1 MKTDHKCAKNLE
13 ICILKLY
20 SFFMSKTDAE
30 KFNFL
35 MELTN
40 TSNVMLSRAL
50 SFDASYISRIRSGKR
65 NLPSKHPFTENV
77 SAYFARN
84 IKDNYKAAA
93 ASEICPGQNW
103 PDNTK
108 EAETLIYEYLY
119 AKDDIKSL
127 IGHMA
132 ASISRNE
139 KKEHAGSFASPEKIF
154 YYGNQGKR
162 EAVYRFLKILI
173 DNEEP
178 ADLLLYSD
186 EPMDWLY
193 EDNAFAADWSR
204 MLIQL
209 LKKGSKI
216 HIVHSISRDANE
228 MWEAVRKWM
237 PLYFSGGVESWYYP
251 KIRDDVYHRTLFV
264 ASPYVAVIS
273 STVHGQTGDT
283 LNLLLQ
289 DEDAVKA
296 LENEYNSYHSLCR
309 PLLDM
314 VRPARLKDLKPII
327 NAFLKAEGDAL
338 VLPETEAAVCV
349 KESAGVLIIRTEAP
363 LAAISMKE
371 PRIVAAIQNWAS
383 SEQNVLR
390 DGAAEDYLTSLF

>member
-1 MKTDHKCAKNLE
+1 
-13 ICILKLY
+13 
-20 SFFMSKTDAE
+20 MSKTDAE

-40 TSNVMLSRAL
+40 TSNAMLSRAL

-65 NLPSKHPFTENV
+65 SLPTKHPFTENV
-77 SAYFARN
+77 SSYFARN
-84 IKDNYKAAA
+84 LKDNYKAAA
-93 ASEICPGQNW
+93 ASEICPGMNW
-103 PDNTK
+103 PEDTD
-108 EAETLIYEYLY
+108 EAAALINEYLY

-132 ASISRNE
+132 ASIAQSE
-139 KKEHAGSFASPEKIF
+139 KKERSGAFTSPEKLF

-162 EAVYRFLKILI
+162 EAVYRFLKILT
-173 DNEEP
+173 DNDEP

-193 EDNAFAADWSR
+193 EDDAFAADWSR
-204 MLIQL
+204 LLIQL

-216 HIVHSISRDANE
+216 RIIHSISRDANE

-237 PLYFSGGVESWYYP
+237 PLYFSGSVESWYYP
-251 KIRDDVYHRTLFV
+251 KIRDEVYHRTLFV

-273 STVHGQTGDT
+273 SAVHGQTGDS

-289 DEDAVKA
+289 NTDAVKA
-296 LENEYNSYHSLCR
+296 LENEFSAYRSLCR
-309 PLLDM
+309 QLMDM
-314 VRPARLKDLKPII
+314 VHPDKLKDLKPLI
-327 NAFLKAEGDAL
+327 NAFLKTEGDAL
-338 VLPETEAAVCV
+338 VLPVEEASVCV
-349 KESAGVLIIRTEAP
+349 KESTGVLIIRTEAP
-363 LAAISMKE
+363 FAAISIKE
-371 PRIVAAIQNWAS
+371 PRIIAAIHNWAS

-390 DGAAEDYLTSLF
+390 NDAAEDYLTSLF